1 MQTCGMIIKN
11 QLNGGFKMI
20 RYLMK
25 KFALTEQGA
34 KDFLKATIN
43 FVLSNLLLLV
53 PVSLLFLLIQDLID
67 GTIPTWHY
75 YLFGFW

>member
-43 FVLSNLLLLV
+43 FVLSNLLMQLL
-53 PVSLLFLLIQDLID
+53 
-67 GTIPTWHY
+67 
-75 YLFGFW
+75 